1 MLVSLAWSS
10 LASRRKSVIL
20 TFLSLLISISV
31 LLSVEHIRQQAKESF
46 NRTISDVDM
55 IVGAPSGQLNLLLY
69 SVFRMGSPTNNINY
83 KSYET
88 LKGSSLVK
96 WAIPISLG
104 DSHRG
109 FRVMGTNNSY
119 FEHFKYGTKQPLT
132 FSSGQ
137 PFKALFE
144 AVIGSDVAKKLNYKI
159 GQSVV
164 IAHGIGNTS
173 FTHHDNTPFIIK
185 GILSPTGTPV
195 DKTIHV
201 SLNAIEAIHLSP
213 AKQAK
218 LLNNVDSVNTT
229 PESIT
234 AVMLGL
240 KSKFST
246 FKLQRDINN
255 YKADRLMAVLPGV
268 AMTELWQMMATV
280 ENLLRII
287 GILVLV
293 SSLFGLSTMLLAS
306 MAQRKNEIAVL
317 RVLGAGPS
325 VIFSLVL
332 VEALILVILASAAAT
347 ALLSLTLWLL
357 GDWLGA
363 TYGLFLNANMLN
375 VDTLKVIAVI
385 TVAAII
391 TSAIPAYEAYKNA
404 LHSSLGSKN

>member
-10 LASRRKSVIL
+10 LGSRRKSVIL

-31 LLSVEHIRQQAKESF
+31 LLSVEHIRKQAKESF

-69 SVFRMGSPTNNINY
+69 SVFRMGSPTSNIDY
-83 KSYET
+83 TSYET
-88 LKGSSLVK
+88 LKSSSLVK

-119 FEHFKYGTKQPLT
+119 FEHFKYGTKHPLT

-137 PFKALFE
+137 PFNTLFE
-144 AVIGSDVAKKLNYKI
+144 AVIGADVAKKLNYKI

-268 AMTELWQMMATV
+268 AMAELWQMMATV

-332 VEALILVILASAAAT
+332 VEALILVLLASAAAT

-375 VDTLKVIAVI
+375 LETLKVIAVI

-404 LHSSLGSKN
+404 LHSSLGAKS

>member
-69 SVFRMGSPTNNINY
+69 SVFRMGSPTSNIDY

-104 DSHRG
+104 AHRG

-119 FEHFKYGTKQPLT
+119 FEHFKYGSKQPLT
-132 FSSGQ
+132 FNSGQ
-137 PFKALFE
+137 PFNTLFE
-144 AVIGSDVAKKLNYKI
+144 AVIGADVAKKLNYKI
-159 GQSVV
+159 GDSVV

-201 SLNAIEAIHLSP
+201 SLNAIEVIHLSP
-213 AKQAK
+213 TKQAK

-325 VIFSLVL
+325 IIFSLVL
-332 VEALILVILASAAAT
+332 VEALILVILASIAAT
-347 ALLSLTLWLL
+347 ALLGLTLWLL

-363 TYGLFLNANMLN
+363 TYGLFLNANMFN

-404 LHSSLGSKN
+404 LHSSLSAKS